1 MILPHQISSSTLLNP
16 LTLCSDEEPLSDEE
30 LLYVPAIPI
39 DDSQSTKEQ
48 GETER
53 IKRLQRS
60 VADCYRVDPQQ
71 LITDGGASNSCC
83 GGFCSPS
90 LATRSLVLALL
101 THLHP
106 INPLCV
112 CVCFSLSLFSMLC
125 CLVCFLL
132 CQLVLS
138 IALFSFQ

>member
-71 LITDGGASNSCC
+71 LITDGARKVHVAGTRRVEKRASKRGKPSGSA
-83 GGFCSPS
+83 GGKKAKGS
-90 LATRSLVLALL
+90 ARRADRSSRGSTASSASAVKVEKMDV
-101 THLHP
+101 
-106 INPLCV
+106 NPDPT
-112 CVCFSLSLFSMLC
+112 
-125 CLVCFLL
+125 
-132 CQLVLS
+132 
-138 IALFSFQ
+138 AE